1 MVGDEGLRFFATV
14 RKPSGDIL
22 HREADRLDLLAWLAL
37 QAAPEDAVTITME
50 ATGPAVAGMIAA
62 LQFGARRRA

>member
-37 QAAPEDAVTITME
+37 QGE
-50 ATGPAVAGMIAA
+50 ARGTP
-62 LQFGARRRA
+62 